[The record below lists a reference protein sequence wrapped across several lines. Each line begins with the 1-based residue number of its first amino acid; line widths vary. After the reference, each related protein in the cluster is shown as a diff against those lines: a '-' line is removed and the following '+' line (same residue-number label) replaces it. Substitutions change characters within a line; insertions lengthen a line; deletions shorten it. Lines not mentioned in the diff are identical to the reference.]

1 MADFILPNLGENVP
15 QGDVLQVLVKPG
27 DRLAKDQPVLELETD
42 KATLEVPSNVEGVV
56 KDVRVKVGDKVK
68 TGQVIL
74 TVDGASEAA
83 SASDRKAASPS
94 TEKAPAPEKA
104 EKAEKAGAS
113 IPAQKQEEGEEEAE
127 KEGDKPAE
135 PTAKED
141 ARKRAPVVDFRGRQ
155 APAAA
160 PAAAATIP
168 AVPSTASAPA
178 APSVRR
184 VAREIGVDITQVTG
198 SGPNGRITEEDVKTF
213 ARQILSSLGGGA
225 LAPTPASRPGSV
237 QLPDFSKWGEV
248 ERKNMTG
255 VRRKTAEHLSHAWSQ
270 IPHVTQFDKADM
282 TVLEEI
288 RPKYAAEAERAGG
301 KLTVTAVLT
310 KIVATALK
318 KFPQFNSSI
327 DMATESII
335 YKKYVHVGIAVDTE
349 HGLLVPV
356 VRNADQK
363 NILQI
368 AVEIHQLAEKAK
380 ARKLSLDEMTGGSMS
395 ITNLGGIG
403 GTAFTPIVNWPEVAI
418 LGVSRGAQ
426 EPVYKNGVI
435 EPRQMLPL
443 SLSYDHRVID
453 GADAIRFLRWVVE
466 AIEQPFTV
474 MLRG

>member
-1 MADFILPNLGENVP
+1 MTDFILPNLGENVP

-74 TVDGASEAA
+74 TVDGASEAT

-127 KEGDKPAE
+127 KEGDKAAE

-155 APAAA
+155 APSAA

-168 AVPSTASAPA
+168 TVPSTASAPA

-225 LAPTPASRPGSV
+225 LAPTPASRPGGV
-237 QLPDFSKWGEV
+237 PLPDFSKW
-248 ERKNMTG
+248 ER
-255 VRRKTAEHLSHAWSQ
+255 
-270 IPHVTQFDKADM
+270 
-282 TVLEEI
+282 
-288 RPKYAAEAERAGG
+288 
-301 KLTVTAVLT
+301 
-310 KIVATALK
+310 
-318 KFPQFNSSI
+318 SS
-327 DMATESII
+327 
-335 YKKYVHVGIAVDTE
+335 
-349 HGLLVPV
+349 
-356 VRNADQK
+356 
-363 NILQI
+363 
-368 AVEIHQLAEKAK
+368 
-380 ARKLSLDEMTGGSMS
+380 ART
-395 ITNLGGIG
+395 
-403 GTAFTPIVNWPEVAI
+403 
-418 LGVSRGAQ
+418 
-426 EPVYKNGVI
+426 
-435 EPRQMLPL
+435 
-443 SLSYDHRVID
+443 
-453 GADAIRFLRWVVE
+453 
-466 AIEQPFTV
+466 
-474 MLRG
+474 